1 MMTIEE
7 FERELSQ
14 VELIDDFVDVIAGFI
29 NSIEDP
35 ALRALAVLEVMK
47 LRLDD
52 GKTKTQP

>member
-14 VELIDDFVDVIAGFI
+14 VELIDDFVEVIARFI
-29 NSIEDP
+29 NSIKDP